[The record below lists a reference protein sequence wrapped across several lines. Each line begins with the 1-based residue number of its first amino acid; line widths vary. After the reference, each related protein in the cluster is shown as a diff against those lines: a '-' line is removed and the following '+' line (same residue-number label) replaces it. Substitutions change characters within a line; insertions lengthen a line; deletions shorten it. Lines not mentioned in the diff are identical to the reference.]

1 MNATLFECFRAWIA
15 QQLQN
20 FDASHDIVHVD
31 NVVSNVKHIVQNEN
45 TYLTQYDDISTI
57 CELTALAHEV
67 CDKKY
72 TSNPSEKLNEMRVVL
87 EKYGAEPNLVTTIV
101 NVVPRISFS
110 RRLKEGDPHDLT
122 KKELLVYR
130 IVSDADMLEAMGAT
144 GVVRTY
150 MFQAVHGHT
159 TKGAWTHTTDTL
171 FRCNDYLYTNWAK
184 VEGDK
189 RHIRMKRICEELD
202 DERTIK

>member
-1 MNATLFECFRAWIA
+1 MNVTLFDCFRAWIA
-15 QQLQN
+15 QQIQN

-31 NVVSNVKHIVQNEN
+31 NVVSHVRSIIKNEN
-45 TYLTQYDDISTI
+45 MENEIGNM

-72 TSNPSEKLNEMRVVL
+72 TSNFTEKINEMRLVL
-87 EKYGAEPNLVTTIV
+87 EKHGAEPNLVATIV

-110 RRLKEGDPHDLT
+110 RRLKEGDPLDLT
-122 KKELLVYR
+122 KKELIVYR

-159 TKGAWTHTTDTL
+159 TKGAWTHTTNTL
-171 FRCNDYLYTNWAK
+171 FRCNDYLYTTWAK
-184 VEGDK
+184 NEGEK
-189 RHIRMKRICEELD
+189 RLVRMKRICEELEN
-202 DERTIK
+202 ERTIK